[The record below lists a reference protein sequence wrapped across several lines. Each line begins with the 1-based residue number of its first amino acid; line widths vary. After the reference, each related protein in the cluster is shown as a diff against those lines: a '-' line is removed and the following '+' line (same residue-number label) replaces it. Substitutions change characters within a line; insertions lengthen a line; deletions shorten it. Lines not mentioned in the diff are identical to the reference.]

1 MRRSGRVCALACLCL
16 CSRLAYPTEHGQSD
30 RYAVRVFAN
39 GGCHEGDMFAD
50 FDRVSCDHCC
60 TFFPAVGSVLV
71 RGGYTIRF
79 QSQCDVKEPN
89 LYACANGP
97 IRYDRLGS
105 LGLHPTLSLHH
116 VCCVLANA

>member
-1 MRRSGRVCALACLCL
+1 MCALACLCL

-89 LYACANGP
+89 LYACATAP
-97 IRYDRLGS
+97 FATTVSDRCACTQ
-105 LGLHPTLSLHH
+105 PFRCIMF
-116 VCCVLANA
+116 VAC